1 MDTTLFPASPSS
13 PPRGGGG
20 PLERRS
26 TWGEAAATE
35 AMEQYPESI
44 EWEGGATG
52 MRPSY
57 KLEKGGGGLREW
69 GRGGAERDG

>member
-1 MDTTLFPASPSS
+1 
-13 PPRGGGG
+13 
-20 PLERRS
+20 
-26 TWGEAAATE
+26 
-35 AMEQYPESI
+35 MEQYPESI